1 MKKAVIKEKWLDD
14 GFKIMN
20 ELEKCTLQIVYDKS
34 KQLLTFKLVQRFGIV
49 DVKR

>member
-20 ELEKCTLQIVYDKS
+20 ELEKCALQIIYDKN